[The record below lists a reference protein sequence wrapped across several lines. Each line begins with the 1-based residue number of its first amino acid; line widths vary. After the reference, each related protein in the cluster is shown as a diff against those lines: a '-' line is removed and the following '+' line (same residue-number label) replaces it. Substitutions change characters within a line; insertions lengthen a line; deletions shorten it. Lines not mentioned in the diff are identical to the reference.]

1 MPRDVVEAVIASHDP
16 QRPLERLLRSV
27 LAQRTA
33 LENLGAELRTTVVC
47 HNREIDEI
55 AGPLAPEVRDQV
67 DFLHLADG
75 IYSPAGP
82 INHGLEASEATWVT
96 TIGSDDALAEGALA
110 AWYRSGRDLD
120 ADAVLAPIRV
130 PHGIVRTPFIRPSRP
145 RLLDPVRDHLAY
157 RTAPLGLLRRE
168 TLRRIGFAYT
178 QARLI
183 AGSDIEPGLR
193 LWFRGG
199 RITYPYGA
207 PAYLVSEDMGRT
219 RVTSTVG
226 RVRSETGW
234 LPPLLAQ
241 DWLRGARLDERQEIA
256 TKLARTQLVNAVR
269 RRAVAAGEVDEDA
282 WTGDDADALGT
293 AIAGLEEL
301 ASGPLP
307 GLSRAEASV
316 LAAAGTAGSAEAV
329 RTAWASFSGGCPQD
343 RVLPRRLRDLART
356 DARPRLFLEQQIA
369 QRTGL
374 YTHPAD

>member
-33 LENLGAELRTTVVC
+33 LEGLGAQLRTTVVC
-47 HNREIDEI
+47 HNREVDEI
-55 AGPLAPEVRDQV
+55 AGPIAAQVRDQV

-82 INHGLEASEATWVT
+82 INHGLAASEATWVT
-96 TIGSDDALAEGALA
+96 TIGSDDTLADGALA
-110 AWYRSGRDLD
+110 AWYRTGRDLD

-130 PHGIVRTPFIRPSRP
+130 PHGVVRTPFVRPSRP

-207 PAYLVSEDMGRT
+207 PAYLVSEEMGRT

-234 LPPLLAQ
+234 LAPLLTQ
-241 DWLRGARLDERQEIA
+241 DWLRGARLEERQEIA

-269 RRAVAAGEVDEDA
+269 RRAVAAGEGAEDA
-282 WTGDDADALGT
+282 WAADDADALSSAMT
-293 AIAGLEEL
+293 GLEEL
-301 ASGPLP
+301 VGSPLP
-307 GLSRAEASV
+307 GLSRAEAAV
-316 LAAAGTAGSAEAV
+316 LASAGAAGSADAV
-329 RTAWASFSGGCPQD
+329 RTAWTRFTTGRPLD
-343 RVLPRRLRDLART
+343 RVLPRRLRDLARA
-356 DARPRLFLEQQIA
+356 DARPRLFLEQQAA

-374 YTHPAD
+374 YSHPEG